1 MGLASRNRGKGPA
14 VLYDSARTRQP
25 VGGRLIDAI
34 SRRSYADLKGSHPP
48 LNEEAKMSTMNRR
61 EALRSLL
68 TGALQTA
75 GTVVLTCSAL
85 PAAAAQGNQGPP
97 TEGDLQERAD
107 RLASEEGA
115 VQQGQEATYGAFG
128 RGGFANGG
136 GGGGGFRRGGFAN
149 GGGGFRRGGWVN

>member
-1 MGLASRNRGKGPA
+1 
-14 VLYDSARTRQP
+14 
-25 VGGRLIDAI
+25 
-34 SRRSYADLKGSHPP
+34 
-48 LNEEAKMSTMNRR
+48 MSTMNRR

-75 GTVVLTCSAL
+75 STVVLACSAL
-85 PAAAAQGNQGPP
+85 PAVAAQGNQGPSV
-97 TEGDLQERAD
+97 EGDLQERAD

-115 VQQGQEATYGAFG
+115 RLEGREVAYGAFR

-149 GGGGFRRGGWVN
+149 GGGGGFRRGGFRNGW